1 MTISLTPRRTAVVII
16 AALAFIV
23 AYLLGS
29 AHSGGSVAA
38 AAPTGNATPAG
49 AGVTSGITVSSTGK
63 VSGKPDTLRL
73 DLSVQA
79 NGSTVSA
86 ALAAANAAE
95 SKVQKALRAG
105 GVGDSDLQTS
115 GLSIQPNYSY
125 EKSGQ
130 PTLHGYVV
138 YESVTAKIRDL
149 GKAGDVIGSA
159 VAAGGNAVRVN
170 GISLDLEDTGA
181 LVSAAREHAF
191 ADAKTKAQQYA
202 KAAGRGLGTVISV
215 SEDAQA
221 PSPIRYD
228 MATSA
233 GAAYS
238 QAALAPE
245 IAAGSQDVN
254 VTVTVVFAF
263 A

>member
-1 MTISLTPRRTAVVII
+1 MTISLTPRRTAVLII

-38 AAPTGNATPAG
+38 AASTGAASPGGTGTAT
-49 AGVTSGITVSSTGK
+49 GITVSSTGK
-63 VSGKPDTLRL
+63 VTGKPDTLQL
-73 DLSVQA
+73 DLSVQV

-95 SKVQKALRAG
+95 AKVLKALRAS
-105 GVGDSDLQTS
+105 GVTDADLQTS
-115 GLSIQPNYSY
+115 GLSIQPNYTY

-130 PTLHGYVV
+130 PTLHGYQVT
-138 YESVTAKIRDL
+138 ESVTAKIRDL

-191 ADAKTKAQQYA
+191 ADAKTKAEQYA
-202 KAAGRGLGTVISV
+202 KAAGRSLGAVVSV

-221 PSPIRYD
+221 PSPVRYD
-228 MATSA
+228 IATA
-233 GAAYS
+233 GAAFS
-238 QAALAPE
+238 SAALAPE